1 MLKLSLNKPLFNI
14 SHPFSCK
21 LFRVRYTPA
30 SFFANLRSPSYFEK
44 KIKTELKI
52 FSRIIFLFHQC
63 TVLFSQLSDLA
74 STLNDWTN

>member
-30 SFFANLRSPSYFEK
+30 SFFANLRSPSFMLSPK
-44 KIKTELKI
+44 LCV
-52 FSRIIFLFHQC
+52 LLQ
-63 TVLFSQLSDLA
+63 TVEFANLMDEHTAPVSGDV
-74 STLNDWTN
+74 N